1 MFYIIDGKTYL
12 EEGAK
17 LVPVDIEVTEEQ
29 TSYLPA
35 GKAIDRPAVV
45 GLPLTLA
52 EVAAK
57 APARPEPKP
66 EPEKKAPAKRRPAKR
81 APAKKTSK

>member
-1 MFYIIDGKTYL
+1 MFYIIDGKAYL

-17 LVPVDIEVTEEQ
+17 LVPVDIVVTEEQ
-29 TSYLPA
+29 VSYLPA
-35 GKAIDRPAVV
+35 GKAIERPAVI
-45 GLPLTLA
+45 GHPLTMAEIIAKVPA
-52 EVAAK
+52 EVAG
-57 APARPEPKP
+57 P